1 MDIVTYIV
9 YILISGI
16 TIVYVGNECY
26 QNGKTYIAN
35 FFPNDLNFANG
46 INKVLRTAYYVLNLG
61 IVVFTLNSLNN
72 IVNIQELIEEITGRL
87 SFVLLLIAFLHGI
100 NLITIYIYHKHFKN
114 K

>member
-1 MDIVTYIV
+1 MDIVTYIA
-9 YILISGI
+9 YSIISGI
-16 TIVYVGNECY
+16 TIVYVGNACY

-46 INKVLRTAYYVLNLG
+46 INKILRTAYYVLNLG

-72 IVNIQELIEEITGRL
+72 IVNIQELIEEITSRL

-100 NLITIYIYHKHFKN
+100 NLITIYIYHKQIKN